1 MSEVSP
7 DKTSA
12 GLSPARRPLTWYL
25 FARMTVAGVF
35 LGGAIFY
42 HLHGPTDL
50 VQPGLVSWMAG
61 LIGLVSLQTCVSAL
75 ILKKMRRSEQFVQ
88 AQVAFDLVFVLAIIF
103 LTGGVVSLYSFLY
116 ILVIIAGS
124 VFLSRRQLLIAASAA
139 SILYGSLLDLQFYR
153 YLPQFGGIYLPE
165 SFNASDVFYSVTV
178 NVVSFLLT
186 ALLSGYLA
194 ERLQRSER
202 ARAQTEI
209 DYQELERLNRAILLN
224 IPSGLMLVGNDGLVR
239 SFNQAAENITGYR
252 LPEVYHRPVAE
263 IFPAFAGVFSAD
275 RRRVKRGELRI
286 HSARGSELVLGYSAS
301 QVFDPNSRDLGLLI
315 TFQDLTE
322 IKALEEQLRIADRL
336 AAVGRLASGLVHEI
350 RNPLASISGS
360 VQMLGAG
367 GDLSGADRSLAEIV
381 VKETR
386 RLNHLLGS
394 FLVFAKPA
402 PLREEFVDLSL
413 LLDELVALL
422 RAGGQSSDVTITLH
436 VPPRQMVRLDRQKMY
451 QALWDLLLNAVDA
464 ARPAG
469 NVAVSVVPAEA
480 RIIVEDSGPGVD
492 PALRERIFDPFFT
505 TKDQGTG
512 LGLANVH
519 ANVQAH
525 DGRIE
530 VGRSARLGGAR
541 FVITLPERSFRP
553 DPEVAH
559 VS

>member
-1 MSEVSP
+1 MREATQEREP
-7 DKTSA
+7 A

-25 FARMTVAGVF
+25 FARMGVAAVF

-42 HLHGPTDL
+42 HLQGPSEL
-50 VQPGLVSWMAG
+50 VQPGLVRWLAA

-75 ILKKMRRSEQFVQ
+75 ILKKMRRSDQFVQ

-153 YLPQFGGIYLPE
+153 YLPQFGGTYLPE

-224 IPSGLMLVGNDGLVR
+224 ISSGLMLVGTDGLIR

-252 LPEVYHRPVAE
+252 LPEVYHRPVGE
-263 IFPAFAGVFSAD
+263 IFPPFAGVASAD

-286 HSARGSELVLGYSAS
+286 LGARGNELSLGYSAS
-301 QVFDPNSRDLGLLI
+301 QVFDPNSRELGLLL

-322 IKALEEQLRIADRL
+322 IKALEEQLRTADRL

-360 VQMLGAG
+360 VQMLGSSSE
-367 GDLSGADRSLAEIV
+367 LSAPDRRLAEIV

-394 FLVFAKPA
+394 FLIFAKPA
-402 PLREEFVDLSL
+402 PLKEESVDLAL

-422 RAGGQSSDVTITLH
+422 RAGGQIGEVTIHLNI
-436 VPPRQMVRLDRQKMY
+436 PGRLLARLDRQKMH
-451 QALWDLLLNAVDA
+451 QALWDLLLNAVEA
-464 ARPAG
+464 ARPTG
-469 NVAVSVVPAEA
+469 QVAVSVSPGKGE
-480 RIIVEDSGPGVD
+480 ILVEDSGGGVD
-492 PALRERIFDPFFT
+492 PTLRERIFDPFFS
-505 TKDQGTG
+505 TKEQGTG
-512 LGLANVH
+512 LGLSNAH

-525 DGRIE
+525 GGRIE

-541 FVITLPERSFRP
+541 FAITLPERSFSP
-553 DPEVAH
+553 AAEAGH